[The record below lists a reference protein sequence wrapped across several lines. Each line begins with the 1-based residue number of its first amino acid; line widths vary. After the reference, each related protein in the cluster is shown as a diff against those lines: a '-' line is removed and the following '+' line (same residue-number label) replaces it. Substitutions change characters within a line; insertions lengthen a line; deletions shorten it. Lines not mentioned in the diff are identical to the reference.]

1 MLEQMAATGGCQ
13 RAAEHARIA
22 PPSIMPKI
30 LYLVTEDWFFVSHFL
45 PMAQAARDCGL
56 QVAVATR
63 VRADGERLKAEGF
76 SVIAIESRR
85 GSFSPFR
92 SLRDF
97 FQAFKIVRA
106 ERAEIVHCIAL
117 RPVVIGGL
125 AAKLAGVG
133 ALVVAPTGLGHLWI
147 ERGIAVR
154 VARTLVRAIVG
165 TWLRGPRT
173 HYLFENRD
181 DPREF
186 GLDPDGADVT
196 IVGGAGVDPAK
207 FPHSEEPPTPPLK
220 VAVVARMIR
229 PKGIVE
235 AVDAVQRARAAG
247 APIELDLFGDPDPDN
262 PRSIPQATLAQWSKQ
277 PGIAWHGH
285 EVDVARVWREHHVA
299 MLLSYREGLPR
310 SLVEAAAAGR
320 PIVATNVAG
329 CREVVRDG
337 QEGIL
342 VPCGDTEAAAG
353 ALTTLAADPDLRY
366 RLGAAANARFHERLT
381 ADAVGQKVRNLYL
394 SLAPPP

>member
-1 MLEQMAATGGCQ
+1 
-13 RAAEHARIA
+13 
-22 PPSIMPKI
+22 MPKI

-63 VRADGERLKAEGF
+63 VRTDGERLKAEGF
-76 SVIAIESRR
+76 SVIEIEGRR
-85 GSFSPFR
+85 GSFSPLR

-97 FQAFKIVRA
+97 FQALKIVRD
-106 ERAEIVHCIAL
+106 ERADIVHCIAL

-125 AAKLAGVG
+125 AAKLAGKG

-147 ERGIAVR
+147 EDGVAVWL
-154 VARTLVRAIVG
+154 ARKFVRAIVG
-165 TWLRGPRT
+165 SWLRGPRT
-173 HYLFENRD
+173 RYLFENRD

-196 IVGGAGVDPAK
+196 IVGGAGVDPEK
-207 FPHSEEPPTPPLK
+207 FPRSEAPAAPPLK

-235 AVDAVQRARAAG
+235 SVDAVQRARAAG
-247 APIELDLFGDPDPDN
+247 APIELHLFGDPDPDN
-262 PRSIPQATLAQWSKQ
+262 RRSIPQTTLAQWSKQ

-285 EVDVARVWREHHVA
+285 EADMAGVWREHHVA

-320 PIVATNVAG
+320 PIVATDVAG
-329 CREVVRDG
+329 CREVVQNG

-342 VPCGDTEAAAG
+342 VPLDDIDAAAR

-366 RLGAAANARFHERLT
+366 RLGAAANARFHERFT
-381 ADAVGQKVRNLYL
+381 AAAVRQKVRNLYL
-394 SLAPPP
+394 TLAPPP

>member
-1 MLEQMAATGGCQ
+1 
-13 RAAEHARIA
+13 
-22 PPSIMPKI
+22 
-30 LYLVTEDWFFVSHFL
+30 
-45 PMAQAARDCGL
+45 
-56 QVAVATR
+56 

-85 GSFSPFR
+85 GSFSPLR

-97 FQAFKIVRA
+97 FQAFKIVRE
-106 ERAEIVHCIAL
+106 ERADIVHCIAL

-125 AAKLAGVG
+125 AAKLAGAG

-147 ERGIAVR
+147 EHGIAVR

-165 TWLRGPRT
+165 SWLRGPRT

-196 IVGGAGVDPAK
+196 IVGGAGVDPEK
-207 FPHSEEPPTPPLK
+207 FPRSEVPAAPPLK

-235 AVDAVQRARAAG
+235 SVDAVQRARAAG
-247 APIELDLFGDPDPDN
+247 AAIELHLFGDPDPDN

-277 PGIAWHGH
+277 PGIAWYGH
-285 EVDVARVWREHHVA
+285 ETDVARVWREHHVA

-320 PIVATNVAG
+320 PIVATDVPG
-329 CREVVRDG
+329 CREVARDG
-337 QEGIL
+337 KEGIL
-342 VPCGDTEAAAG
+342 VPLGDSEAAAR
-353 ALTTLAADPDLRY
+353 ALTRLAADQALRQ
-366 RLGAAANARFHERLT
+366 RLGAAANARFNERFT
-381 ADAVGQKVRNLYL
+381 AAAVRETVRNLYR
-394 SLAPPP
+394 SLVPSPKRTKP

>member
-1 MLEQMAATGGCQ
+1 MLEQTAAIRGCQ
-13 RAAEHARIA
+13 GAAEQARIR
-22 PPSIMPKI
+22 PPPIMPKI

-76 SVIAIESRR
+76 SVIAMESRR
-85 GSFSPFR
+85 GSFSPLR

-97 FQAFKIVRA
+97 FQALKIVRA
-106 ERAEIVHCIAL
+106 ERADIVHCIAL

-125 AAKLAGVG
+125 AARLAGTG

-154 VARTLVRAIVG
+154 VARKLVRIIVG
-165 TWLRGPRT
+165 SWLRGPRT
-173 HYLFENRD
+173 RYLFENRD

-186 GLDPDGADVT
+186 GLDPDGADIT
-196 IVGGAGVDPAK
+196 IVGGAGVDPEK
-207 FPHSEEPPTPPLK
+207 FPRSEEPAAPPLK

-235 AVDAVQRARAAG
+235 SVEAVRRARAAG
-247 APIELDLFGDPDPDN
+247 APVELHLLGGPDPDN
-262 PRSIPQATLAQWSKQ
+262 PRSIPQATLAQWSQ
-277 PGIAWHGH
+277 TPGITWHGH
-285 EVDVARVWREHHVA
+285 ETDVARVWREHHVA

-320 PIVATNVAG
+320 PIVATDVPG
-329 CREVVRDG
+329 CREVARDG
-337 QEGIL
+337 KEGIL
-342 VPCGDTEAAAG
+342 VPLGDSEATAR
-353 ALTTLAADPDLRY
+353 ALTALAADQALRQGGGGRGGAPGAD
-366 RLGAAANARFHERLT
+366 RLTGAAR
-381 ADAVGQKVRNLYL
+381 
-394 SLAPPP
+394 